1 MKKLYKS
8 VIVFICTFVFLL
20 ASGCTFINYSGN
32 KNGSTV
38 GATDLPNSLVAA
50 ESVVVK
56 ESNSEERV
64 KLDLADAYEKVERT
78 AVAIEI
84 KTTYQTTQGKTETA
98 TSYGSGVIVDI
109 TDEGR
114 AEDEY
119 YVLTCHHVISSG
131 GTITVYL
138 LDENLNDYM
147 DSDYNE
153 EYALTGKIGNEV
165 YSGNSVTLVGSDK
178 DSDVAVL
185 KLDLSNTKINAENI
199 EEAEV
204 PPSDYKLRAG
214 ESVFAIGNPTGSLPS
229 TVSSGYISHLNR
241 ETVVGDVG
249 YMTLNQI
256 NVDIYHGN
264 SGGGLY
270 NYYGELVG
278 LTNAGSDE
286 DSGINYAIC
295 LSNSDE
301 KTEDTGF
308 KTIAEQLVATATGTN
323 YGYITGRWQLGI
335 NVSADNY
342 GNVQVSSIDESENA
356 YKSGLR
362 KSDYVVSIWAEEETK
377 EEIGSVSE
385 FSYAVYGLKKTHKLG
400 DSFTIGIAR
409 YSNGNRFL
417 TESTI
422 VISLKEQYIFCNTG
436 N

>member
-8 VIVFICTFVFLL
+8 IIVFICTFVFLL

-38 GATDLPNSLVAA
+38 GTTDLPNSLVVA

-56 ESNSEERV
+56 ENTNERV

-78 AVAIEI
+78 AVAI
-84 KTTYQTTQGKTETA
+84 KMATTYQTTQGTTETA
-98 TSYGSGVIVDI
+98 LSYGSGVIVNI
-109 TDEGR
+109 TDDGR

-147 DSDYNE
+147 DSDYNGK
-153 EYALTGKIGNEV
+153 YALEGEIGKEIYDNA
-165 YSGNSVTLVGSDK
+165 VTLVGSDK

-185 KLDLSNTKINAENI
+185 KLDLSKTEIDAENI
-199 EEAEV
+199 VEAEV
-204 PPSDYKLRAG
+204 PPSDYKLHAG
-214 ESVFAIGNPTGSLPS
+214 ESVFAIGNPTGGLPS
-229 TVSSGYISHLNR
+229 TVSAGYISHLNR
-241 ETVVGDVG
+241 EAIIGDVG

-286 DSGINYAIC
+286 NSGINYAIC

-308 KTIAEQLVATATGTN
+308 KTIAEQLVATATEEN

-342 GNVQVSSIDESENA
+342 GNVYVSSIDESENA
-356 YKSGLR
+356 YSSGLR
-362 KSDYVVSIWAEEETK
+362 KSDYILSIGAK
-377 EEIGSVSE
+377 EEISSVSE

-400 DSFTIGIAR
+400 DDFTIGIAR
-409 YSNGNRFL
+409 YSNSNRFL

-422 VISLKEQYIFCNTG
+422 VISLTKQYIFCNTSK
-436 N
+436 

>member
-1 MKKLYKS
+1 MKKIYKS
-8 VIVFICTFVFLL
+8 IVVFICTFVFLL
-20 ASGCTFINYSGN
+20 ASGCTFINLDNDNDKAVTG
-32 KNGSTV
+32 
-38 GATDLPNSLVAA
+38 DLPNSLAA
-50 ESVVVK
+50 VETKSVVVK
-56 ESNSEERV
+56 ENDSVERT
-64 KLDLADAYEKVERT
+64 KLDLADAYEKVKRT
-78 AVAIEI
+78 AVAIEMN
-84 KTTYQTTQGKTETA
+84 TTQGKTETA
-98 TSYGSGVIVDI
+98 TSYGSGVIVNI

-138 LDENLNDYM
+138 LDENSNDYM

-153 EYALTGKIGNEV
+153 EYALTGEIGNKV

-204 PPSDYKLRAG
+204 LPSDYKLRAG

-229 TVSSGYISHLNR
+229 TVSAGYISHLNR

-286 DSGINYAIC
+286 NSGINYAIC
-295 LSNSDE
+295 LSNSDD
-301 KTEDTGF
+301 KAEDTGI
-308 KTIAEQLVATATGTN
+308 KTIAEQLVATATNNN

-335 NVSADNY
+335 NVSANNY
-342 GNVQVSSIDESENA
+342 GNVYISSIDESENA
-356 YKSGLR
+356 FKSGLR
-362 KSDYVVSIWAEEETK
+362 KSDYVLSIWAEEETK

-385 FSYAVYGLKKTHKLG
+385 FFYAVYGLKKTHKLG

-409 YSNGNRFL
+409 YSNGNRYL

-422 VISLKEQYIFCNTG
+422 VIYLTEQYIFCNTG
-436 N
+436 NTAS